1 MSNLNKH
8 AKLCERFRAAS
19 RHAQHLFATMPQ
31 RTTAQAYE
39 RGNAVQL
46 SGSSPDASAFPQL
59 IKSLGCHA
67 VTVHAHVLK
76 LGFMS
81 DRYIRNAVLCYYAK
95 YGPFLC
101 ALSLFDEMSDRGIV
115 DWNSMLSG
123 FWKWSSKEDAC
134 KVFDEMPERNVVSW
148 TVMVSGLARAGEL
161 EEARRVFELMPE
173 RSVVS
178 WNAVLSGY
186 VKNGLPDE
194 CLFLFNK
201 MMNSSVRP
209 NETSWVTVISACA
222 SKGDLQLA
230 RTLVQQLE
238 ESQVNLNFY
247 VKTALIDMYAKCGCL
262 EKASEM
268 FATMKD
274 RNSVTWNTMISA
286 YIREGDIQ
294 TARKL
299 FNRMHA
305 KDVISWNTMISGYV
319 QHGQWTRAIEL
330 FKEMWLLNNMKPD
343 EFTMSSVI
351 AACGHLGILEFG
363 RSVVDY
369 IAENRIPLSLSGYN
383 SLIFFYSRCGSLE
396 EGKKIFEEMPKR
408 DVFSYNSLISGLA
421 ANGNGYEVLKLL
433 KKMKNDGIEPDAITY
448 IGILTALSHSGQLD
462 EGFRVFAMIKTPTV
476 DHYACMVDL
485 LGRAGR
491 LDEARSLISEMSV
504 KPHSGVFGA
513 LLNASRIHKRV
524 DLGEFAAKELFE
536 LEPENSGNYI
546 LLSNIY
552 ASNRRWK
559 EVEKL
564 RKMMRERGVLKT
576 VGSSWLEFR
585 GKIHRFVS
593 GDQSHYRLD
602 DIYKVL
608 EDLGK
613 RMRTMGYI
621 ADRSCVLR
629 DVEDEEK
636 EEMVRAHSEKL
647 AVGFG
652 LLVLEGGTVIRVVKN
667 LRICE
672 DCHVFIKMVSKL
684 EKRVIMVRDNNR
696 FHSFKDGK
704 CSCNDYW

>member
-1 MSNLNKH
+1 
-8 AKLCERFRAAS
+8 
-19 RHAQHLFATMPQ
+19 MPQ
-31 RTTAQAYE
+31 PTTTQAH
-39 RGNAVQL
+39 GNAVQL
-46 SGSSPDASAFPQL
+46 PGSFPDASAFPQL

-76 LGFMS
+76 LGLMS
-81 DRYIRNAVLCYYAK
+81 DRYIRNSVLCYYAK

-101 ALSLFDEMSDRGIV
+101 ALSLFDEMPDRGIV

-201 MMNSSVRP
+201 MMNSGVRP

-238 ESQVNLNFY
+238 ESRVNLNFY

-274 RNSVTWNTMISA
+274 RNSVTWNAMISA
-286 YIREGDIQ
+286 YIRGGDVQ
-294 TARKL
+294 SARKL

-330 FKEMWLLNNMKPD
+330 FKEISLLNNMKPD

-351 AACGHLGILEFG
+351 AACGHLGIIEFG
-363 RSVVDY
+363 RSLVDY

-396 EGKKIFEEMPKR
+396 EAKKIFEEMPER

-448 IGILTALSHSGQLD
+448 IGTLTALSHSGQLD
-462 EGFRVFAMIKTPTV
+462 EGFRVFAMIKTLTV

-491 LDEARSLISEMSV
+491 LDEVMSLISEMPV
-504 KPHSGVFGA
+504 KPHSGVYGA

-546 LLSNIY
+546 LLSNMY
-552 ASNRRWK
+552 ASNRRWE

-564 RKMMRERGVLKT
+564 RKMMREKGVLKT
-576 VGSSWLEFR
+576 VGSSWLEFSR
-585 GKIHRFVS
+585 ENSSVC
-593 GDQSHYRLD
+593 LW
-602 DIYKVL
+602 
-608 EDLGK
+608 
-613 RMRTMGYI
+613 
-621 ADRSCVLR
+621 RSITLPI
-629 DVEDEEK
+629 
-636 EEMVRAHSEKL
+636 
-647 AVGFG
+647 G
-652 LLVLEGGTVIRVVKN
+652 
-667 LRICE
+667 
-672 DCHVFIKMVSKL
+672 
-684 EKRVIMVRDNNR
+684 
-696 FHSFKDGK
+696 
-704 CSCNDYW
+704 